1 VFRRILFPTDGS
13 PASVGAA
20 DSAVEFARSA
30 GASLIALHVAPEL
43 HLFTY
48 EPEVT
53 EAEQEQYRRTR
64 DARAH
69 NFLAYVQQ
77 RAARAGVAC
86 ESLVAIADE
95 PYEAIISTARERQCD
110 VIAMA
115 SHGRKGLRAL
125 LLGSQTQKVLTHSAI
140 PVLVLR

>member
-1 VFRRILFPTDGS
+1 VFKRILFPTDGS

-20 DSAVEFARSA
+20 DSAVEFARST
-30 GASLIALHVAPEL
+30 GASLIALHVASEF

-48 EPEVT
+48 EPRVT
-53 EAEQEQYRRTR
+53 EAEHEQYRRTR
-64 DARAH
+64 DVQAH
-69 NFLAYVQQ
+69 DFLAYVQQ

-86 ESLVAIADE
+86 ESVLAIADD
-95 PYEAIISTARERQCD
+95 PYEAIISTARDRQCD
-110 VIAMA
+110 LIAMA

-125 LLGSQTQKVLTHSAI
+125 LLGSQTQRVLTHSAI